1 MKPIH
6 TLLLCALWL
15 IAPVLSANAQ
25 DIHNIHQLKALGCEL
40 TDSSLMTKVAKKCRY
55 SKNRGKSVAVF
66 GGSLSVNKESQA
78 AKLMWSE
85 YLDMHVTDYGHGGY
99 GFSSLQGSVLDQVN
113 SARKHDI
120 YILWASTNDYT
131 NSREPG
137 TPQDYT
143 EADGY
148 DASKLVTQCGGLNY
162 CIRHLRQL
170 NPKATIYV
178 FGSLP
183 FWWNS
188 GGYDPASTET
198 NKTGHNFAYYI
209 DLQRQVAEMH
219 GLCFFDQFTL
229 PILTPETKDRFYLK
243 DNLHMNY
250 NGYANVGLYQLYFL
264 ATEKALKPQK
274 R

>member
-1 MKPIH
+1 MKPTRH
-6 TLLLCALWL
+6 FLLCALWL
-15 IAPVLSANAQ
+15 IAPLCPAQAQ
-25 DIHNIHQLKALGCEL
+25 DIPHNIHELKALGCEL
-40 TDSSLMTKVAKKCRY
+40 VDSSLMLKVKRLCRF

-85 YLDMHVTDYGHGGY
+85 YLNMHVTDYGHGGY

-113 SARKHDI
+113 RARQHDI

-131 NSREPG
+131 NNREPG

-148 DASKLVTQCGGLNY
+148 DQSKLVTQCGGLNY
-162 CIRHLRQL
+162 CIRKLREV
-170 NPKATIYV
+170 NPEATIYV

-183 FWWNS
+183 FWWNT

-198 NKTGHNFAYYI
+198 NKTGHNFGYYVS
-209 DLQRQVAEMH
+209 LQRQVAELQ
-219 GLCFFDQFTL
+219 GVKFFDQFSL
-229 PILTPETKDRFYLK
+229 PVLTPETKDRFYLK

-250 NGYANVGLYQLYFL
+250 DGYANVGLYQLHFL
-264 ATEKALKPQK
+264 ATEKAMKP
-274 R
+274 

>member
-1 MKPIH
+1 MKHLQRLGICG
-6 TLLLCALWL
+6 LLASWCCLA
-15 IAPVLSANAQ
+15 VAQ
-25 DIHNIHQLKALGCEL
+25 QPPHNIRQLKGLGCQL
-40 TDSSLMTKVAKKCRY
+40 ADSSLMKMVQKKCQY
-55 SKNRGKSVAVF
+55 SSNRGKSVAVF

-78 AKLMWSE
+78 AKLMWRQ
-85 YLDMHVTDYGHGGY
+85 YLNMHVTDYGHGGY

-113 SARKHDI
+113 RAKKHDI

-131 NSREPG
+131 NNREPG
-137 TPQDYT
+137 TPTDYT
-143 EADGY
+143 EADGF
-148 DASKLVTQCGGLNY
+148 DETKLVTQCGGMNY
-162 CIRHLRQL
+162 CIRRLREI

-188 GGYDPASTET
+188 GGYDVQSSET

-209 DLQRQVAEMH
+209 DLQRQVAEAQ
-219 GLCFFDQFTL
+219 GLKFFDQFSL
-229 PILTPETKDRFYLK
+229 PVLTPETKGLYYLS

-250 NGYANVGLYQLYFL
+250 NGYSNVGLYQLYFL
-264 ATEKALKPQK
+264 ATEKALKPS